1 MEAKEKMTIP
11 FVKAVRVG
19 NYKLWRGKYVMGQ
32 VKIDCLHV
40 SNLDGSWMMR
50 IPATM
55 SLYGVI
61 CTGYAMEDEM
71 QREDFLGLIFKN
83 LYTIG
88 TSASESLHYASSILY
103 EMFIFPYLFLSE
115 KEMVKKMKEE
125 YKNYGSDR
133 DKGEESIKNMV
144 QYRKE
149 LYKMIEK
156 IRDDV
161 VADFERHIAATHA
174 AEPEAEKEMEQD
186 AIAEQAMEIL
196 NEDKTQ

>member
-1 MEAKEKMTIP
+1 MEAKEKTTIP

-19 NYKLWRGKYVMGQ
+19 NYKVWRGKYVLGQ
-32 VKIDCLHV
+32 VKIDCLHI

-61 CTGYAMEDEM
+61 CDGYATEDEKL
-71 QREDFLGLIFKN
+71 REQFLGMIFKN
-83 LYTIG
+83 IYTIG
-88 TSASESLHYASSILY
+88 TSASEALHDAFSILS

-115 KEMVKKMKEE
+115 KEMVKRMKDGV
-125 YKNYGSDR
+125 KKYGF
-133 DKGEESIKNMV
+133 DKKDIEGQIKEMV
-144 QYRKE
+144 QYRKDLYE
-149 LYKMIEK
+149 LIEK
-156 IRDDV
+156 KRDEVID
-161 VADFERHIAATHA
+161 DFERHLEIAHA

>member
-1 MEAKEKMTIP
+1 MGTKKEEKIVIP

-19 NYKLWRGKYVMGQ
+19 NFKLWRGKYVMGQ

-61 CTGYAMEDEM
+61 CNGYATEDEKL
-71 QREDFLGLIFKN
+71 REQFLGMIFKN

-88 TSASESLHYASSILY
+88 TSASESLHDAFSILS

-115 KEMVKKMKEE
+115 KEMVKKMKEG
-125 YKNYGSDR
+125 YKNYGF
-133 DKGEESIKNMV
+133 DKKKVEEQINNMV
-144 QYRKE
+144 EYRKE
-149 LYKMIEK
+149 LYKLIEK
-156 IRDDV
+156 KRDELID
-161 VADFERHIAATHA
+161 DYERHLAIAHA
-174 AEPEAEKEMEQD
+174 EEPEAEKQLEQD
-186 AIAEQAMEIL
+186 AIAEEAMEML
-196 NEDKTQ
+196 N